1 MKKLFFALMMLV
13 SVPLL
18 VRADPPRKIT
28 VTYNNETKKL
38 NIEIV
43 HPVKDVADHYIDMI
57 SIKVND
63 KEVQVIKPKKQSDAK
78 NEILNVSVP
87 EIAKGS
93 KVTVKVRCNKFGSK
107 SKTITIE

>member
-13 SVPLL
+13 SVPLF

-28 VTYNNETKKL
+28 LTYNNETKKL
-38 NIEIV
+38 NIEV
-43 HPVKDVADHYIDMI
+43 FHPVKDVTDHYIDMI
-57 SIKVND
+57 SIKVNG

-78 NEILNVSVP
+78 NETVDVSVP

-93 KVTVKVRCNKFGSK
+93 EVTVKARCNKFGSK